1 MNRRAFFLSSS
12 LAGAATTAFPAD
24 APSAS
29 LAHEPEGQG
38 GGRRGP
44 RTMLFFDWFHFDEAR
59 EVELVQGKPVWRPE
73 ATYADPF
80 TGTGL
85 GAEPFFDAV
94 KKRWFKI
101 GVNEKGIAEGYKG
114 LFMCES
120 DDGIAW
126 RPANLPDV
134 KPPFGEKV
142 APHHIHTFQCKNW
155 GSFYEDPLAVDGY
168 RYKLAIQHR
177 GEWVYERAIRD
188 PKHPWHEVAK
198 KTGKLKGTKDL
209 FMAQESYLVS
219 RDGLKWEDRFD
230 YDWGRA
236 DWHPEEPYFSFF
248 NARTGEHCMTPRAGW
263 GDRRVCLIKTRDFK
277 TWTEPRVVMQPD
289 AQDGVGVEFYTMAVT
304 PYAHGYIGLVWAA
317 HFANSKPVEWGVQS
331 VGTTDGYLAWSD
343 DGERWVR
350 PSREVF
356 VPCNA
361 PPLPGCGMT
370 RPERIIELDDE
381 IRIYSNASIALH
393 GSPPPKEHK
402 GKFKHMVM
410 HSLRKD
416 GFMHLAPRGHSA
428 ELLTK
433 KITFLHPEATFNA
446 QAILGEVRMELRDE
460 RNRAPL
466 PGFSFD
472 DFIPLHQSDSLKHP
486 LRWKTQPDLT
496 AAMNKPLRL
505 AIRLEAAQLYS
516 IRGDYHFLDA
526 ADENLL
532 ANGLPINTTRFGN

>member
-12 LAGAATTAFPAD
+12 VAGAATTAFPAD

-29 LAHEPEGQG
+29 LAREPEGQG
-38 GGRRGP
+38 GGKRGP

-59 EVELVQGKPVWRPE
+59 EVELVQGKPIWRPE

-134 KPPFGEKV
+134 KPPFGKKV

-209 FMAQESYLVS
+209 FMVQESYLVS
-219 RDGLKWEDRFD
+219 RDGLRWEDRFD

-248 NARTGEHCMTPRAGW
+248 NARTSEHCMTPRAGW

-350 PSREVF
+350 PNREVF

-381 IRIYSNASIALH
+381 TASTRTPASPCTARH
-393 GSPPPKEHK
+393 RRRNTRASSSTWSCTRSAKTASCTSPPAAIQPNCSPRRSPSCIPRPPSTHRRSSAKCAWNCEMNVIVRRCQVLASTTSTRCIRATPSSTLCA
-402 GKFKHMVM
+402 GKPSPT
-410 HSLRKD
+410 SL
-416 GFMHLAPRGHSA
+416 P
-428 ELLTK
+428 
-433 KITFLHPEATFNA
+433 P
-446 QAILGEVRMELRDE
+446 
-460 RNRAPL
+460 
-466 PGFSFD
+466 
-472 DFIPLHQSDSLKHP
+472 
-486 LRWKTQPDLT
+486 
-496 AAMNKPLRL
+496 
-505 AIRLEAAQLYS
+505 
-516 IRGDYHFLDA
+516 
-526 ADENLL
+526 
-532 ANGLPINTTRFGN
+532 